1 MFTPYL
7 GKWSNLTCIFFQ
19 MGWFNHQLVWKWW
32 LDRIGGWYFFLWW
45 HNVICSLF
53 LQGVSHCSI
62 SGYSRTQNL
71 SSCVSKPEP
80 VFDYKD
86 HQWVTAGVH
95 VYDMYTCNMTNL
107 WFFKVSLWIQHDLLW
122 QGWSEGGPRLGR
134 WRCSKGEQKGVHTR
148 SLVRRQKGVHIGY
161 QFRNSSASV
170 STPKLGNEWMSFN
183 AREMACD
190 RSGTPWPSQPTQCGG
205 HLGVSGTVVPKA
217 S

>member
-1 MFTPYL
+1 MFTP
-7 GKWSNLTCIFFQ
+7 IFGEMIQFDVHIFQ
-19 MGWFNHQLVWKWW
+19 MGWWNHQLVWKWW

-53 LQGVSHCSI
+53 LQEVSVTSI

-71 SSCVSKPEP
+71 LLCPESRSQSQ
-80 VFDYKD
+80 FLITKIINESL
-86 HQWVTAGVH
+86 QEFIC
-95 VYDMYTCNMTNL
+95 MTCIHATWLL

-134 WRCSKGEQKGVHTR
+134 WRCSKDSKGEQKGVHIT

-170 STPKLGNEWMSFN
+170 STPKL
-183 AREMACD
+183 AREIARD
-190 RSGTPWPSQPTQCGG
+190 RSGTPWPSQPTRCGG